1 MVLTLKEWFEV
12 GFIIKQVFFLLF
24 EAAFVHDSWFILALT
39 YSLTFKLLLFQF
51 FFHFT
56 LLQYLSN
63 ISIYMDGVTLYK
75 SCVTIKID
83 LFFLVLDS
91 FFSCYI

>member
-1 MVLTLKEWFEV
+1 MILTLKEWFEV
-12 GFIIKQVFFLLF
+12 GFIIKQVFFFFFLLF

-39 YSLTFKLLLFQF
+39 YSLTPKLHLFQF
-51 FFHFT
+51 FFHLT

-83 LFFLVLDS
+83 LFFLV
-91 FFSCYI
+91 

>member
-12 GFIIKQVFFLLF
+12 GFIIKQVLFFLLF

-39 YSLTFKLLLFQF
+39 YSLTPELHLFQF

-56 LLQYLSN
+56 LLQYLSDT
-63 ISIYMDGVTLYK
+63 SIYMDGVTL
-75 SCVTIKID
+75 
-83 LFFLVLDS
+83 
-91 FFSCYI
+91 